1 MSRFSILHKHLPFFS
16 AWGIYRQLK
25 GQKEVAARLPGYAGP
40 LYFRNNPYDFA
51 TFCEVS
57 LEEAYRNELTTA
69 DFIIDGGGNIGL
81 TAAYFARQY
90 PGATI
95 ATVEPDSGN
104 FDILKKNTAEL
115 VGVHP
120 LQGGVWNKTAHLQV
134 VDNGGGNNAFTVTEV
149 DTPTDGSIKAYS
161 IADIMAL
168 HGRTM
173 VDIVKLDIEGAEK
186 QVFGSGYE
194 NWLPHTRL
202 LIVELHDR
210 MVSGCSKAVFSAI
223 CQYDFRLELRGENL
237 FFYNERV

>member
-1 MSRFSILHKHLPFFS
+1 MSRFSILHKYLPFLN

-25 GQKEVAARLPGYAGP
+25 GQKEVAAKLPGYARP

-81 TAAYFARQY
+81 TAAYFAQQY
-90 PGATI
+90 PDATI

-104 FDILKKNTAEL
+104 FGMLKKNTADL
-115 VGVHP
+115 PQVHP
-120 LQGGVWNKTAHLQV
+120 LQGGVWNKSAYLRV

-149 DTPTDGSIKAYS
+149 DAPTDDSINAYS

-168 HGRTM
+168 HGRTK

-186 QVFGSGYE
+186 QVFADGYE
-194 NWLPHTRL
+194 TWLPHTRL

-210 MVSGCSKAVFSAI
+210 MVPGCSKAVFSAI
-223 CQYDFRLELRGENL
+223 AQYDFRLELRGENL
-237 FFYNERV
+237 FFYNNRI